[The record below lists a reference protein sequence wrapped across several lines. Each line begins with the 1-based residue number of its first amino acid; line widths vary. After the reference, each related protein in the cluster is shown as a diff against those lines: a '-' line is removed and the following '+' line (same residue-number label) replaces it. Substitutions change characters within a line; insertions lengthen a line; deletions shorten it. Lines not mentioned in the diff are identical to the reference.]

1 MNGSSVTLSTPASG
15 PQAYNSRVNGASMDS
30 IRTGASSMAQAAKK
44 ALRGA
49 VSDLLRPVGF
59 DLIRLYRV
67 PRTTFMGLRRFPIRT
82 IVDVGAN
89 RGQFAEEA
97 LAFFPSAH
105 IISFEPQPEAFQV
118 LSHRATTGRGH
129 ITPVNL
135 ALGDSEGMARMQVHV
150 DWDYSSSLLDTTPL
164 AHQLYPYQQE
174 QSTLNVRLTTL
185 DRYFEEASVRLEPDI
200 LVKIDAQGYD
210 DRVIRGGRSVFQ
222 RARAVIVEINLDHLY
237 EQQGSFKDIFDLLDG
252 LGYRYVGNLD
262 QTYATDGHVVF
273 IDGVFVRA

>member
-1 MNGSSVTLSTPASG
+1 MPVSG
-15 PQAYNSRVNGASMDS
+15 LQGYNSLVTAASVGGIKTS
-30 IRTGASSMAQAAKK
+30 AGGVAQAAKR

-49 VSDLLRPVGF
+49 ISELLRPVGF

-67 PRTTFMGLRRFPIRT
+67 PRTTFMGLRRYPIRT

-97 LAFFPSAH
+97 LAFFPQAH
-105 IISFEPQPEAFQV
+105 IISFEPQPQAFRV
-118 LSHRATTGRGH
+118 LAHRAATGRGH

-135 ALGDSEGMARMQVHV
+135 ALGDTESTARMQVHV

-174 QSTLNVRLTTL
+174 QSTLEVRVTTL
-185 DRYFEEASVRLEPDI
+185 DRYFQESGLPLEADI

-210 DRVIRGGRSVFQ
+210 DRVIRGGPSVVQ
-222 RARAVIVEINLDHLY
+222 QARAVIVEINLDSLY
-237 EQQGSFKDIFDLLDG
+237 EHQGSFKDIYEMLDSF
-252 LGYRYVGNLD
+252 GYRYVGNLD

-273 IDGVFVRA
+273 IDGVFVRT